1 MGDTRR
7 CAVLGRP
14 IAHSLSPAMHRA
26 AYAELGIDWRYD
38 AYDVGED
45 ELAAF
50 LSTSGDDL
58 RGLSLTMPLKR
69 VAVELADTVDPVA
82 ELIGAAN
89 TLLFEPD
96 GARVAHNTDVPGL
109 VAAFAERGIT
119 RADSAV
125 VLGGGATA
133 ASTLAALRGLRVSEV
148 TLVVRDVAKADRLRD
163 LAAELGLKTSVAN
176 FEQVEQIGGFDLCV
190 STLPGGAVDPWAEHF
205 AAVAPVVFD
214 IAYHPWPTQLAL
226 VAHRIGTELLNG
238 LDLLVHQA
246 TIQVELMTGRS
257 PAPLAAMRA
266 AAREELDDREP
277 SAG

>member
-1 MGDTRR
+1 
-7 CAVLGRP
+7 
-14 IAHSLSPAMHRA
+14 MHRA
-26 AYAELGIDWRYD
+26 AYAELGLDWRYD
-38 AYDVGED
+38 AFEIGED
-45 ELAAF
+45 ELRGF
-50 LSTSGDDL
+50 LATLGDDV

-69 VAVELADTVDPVA
+69 VALELADTVDPVA

-89 TLLFEPD
+89 TMLFEPD
-96 GARVAHNTDVPGL
+96 GSRSVHNTDVPGL

-119 RADSAV
+119 GADTAV
-125 VLGGGATA
+125 ILGGGATA
-133 ASTLAALRGLRVSEV
+133 ASTLAALRAGLKVSEV
-148 TLVVRDVAKADRLRD
+148 TLVVRDIAKAERLLD
-163 LAAELGLKTSVAN
+163 LAAALDLKTSVTD
-176 FEQVEQIGGFDLCV
+176 FGQVEQIGGFDLCV

-214 IAYHPWPTQLAL
+214 VAYHPWPTQLAL

-246 TIQVELMTGRS
+246 TLQVEMMTGRS

-277 SAG
+277 Q

>member
-1 MGDTRR
+1 MTR
-7 CAVLGRP
+7 CAVLGSP

-26 AYAELGIDWRYD
+26 AYAELGLDWRYD
-38 AYDVGED
+38 AFEIGED
-45 ELAAF
+45 ELRGF
-50 LSTSGDDL
+50 LATLGDDV

-69 VAVELADTVDPVA
+69 VALELADTVDPVA

-89 TLLFEPD
+89 TMLFEPD
-96 GARVAHNTDVPGL
+96 GSRSVHNTDVPGL

-119 RADSAV
+119 GADTAV
-125 VLGGGATA
+125 ILGGGATA
-133 ASTLAALRGLRVSEV
+133 ASTLAALRAGLKVSEV
-148 TLVVRDVAKADRLRD
+148 TLVVRDIAKAERLLD
-163 LAAELGLKTSVAN
+163 LAAALDLKTSVTD
-176 FEQVEQIGGFDLCV
+176 FGQVEQIGGFDLCV

-214 IAYHPWPTQLAL
+214 VAYHPWPTQLAL

-246 TIQVELMTGRS
+246 TLQVEMMTGRS

-277 SAG
+277 Q